1 MNPIYDVVILGCG
14 EAGIFAAYELASHR
28 PELKV
33 LALDQGRDIYH
44 RSCPIVAGKVREC
57 IHCPVCDTMCG
68 FGGAGAFSD
77 GKFNFTTQF
86 GGWLTDFMEPRQVME
101 LIDYVDSINV
111 AHGATEQVFSTET
124 AEAKALA
131 RRALGY
137 DLHLLQAR
145 CKHLGTEN
153 NLRILQNI
161 YEGLKDKLEFRFNTA
176 VEHIARDGEGFR
188 LTLEKGEEVSCR
200 RLIAAPGR
208 SGAEWFSNQCKALGL
223 ELLNNQVDIGVRVEL
238 PAKVFEHITDVVYE
252 SKLVY
257 RTKQY
262 GDQVRTFCMNPYGHV
277 VAENVEGINTVNGH
291 SYADPSLRSEN
302 TNFALLVSN
311 RFTQPFNEP
320 YRYGKHIASLSNM
333 LAGGVL
339 ALIRF
344 NGGIAYIIGKIT
356 AHIRSRRGAEFSIA
370 GLVSLA
376 NLCTANNTI
385 AIITV
390 GPIAKEISDKFHIP
404 PRRSAS
410 ILDTFSCLVQG
421 VIPYGAQ
428 MLMAAGIA
436 QVSPLLIMEYL
447 YYPLILG
454 VCSILAIALAPGKT
468 GKRRKS

>member
-1 MNPIYDVVILGCG
+1 MNSHYDVVILGCG
-14 EAGIFAAYELASHR
+14 EAGIFAAYELSNSR
-28 PELKV
+28 PGLKV
-33 LALDQGRDIYH
+33 LALDQGQDIYH
-44 RSCPIVAGKVREC
+44 RSCPIVAGKVKEC
-57 IHCPVCDTMCG
+57 IHCPVCHTMCG

-77 GKFNFTTQF
+77 GKFNFTTEF
-86 GGWLTDFMEPRQVME
+86 GGWLTDLMEPGEVME

-111 AHGATEQVFSTET
+111 AHGATTQCFSTST
-124 AEAKALA
+124 PEAKALE
-131 RRALGY
+131 RRALAY

-176 VEHIARDGEGFR
+176 VKHIAQDGEGGFR
-188 LTLEKGEEVSCR
+188 LTLGSGEEVACR

-208 SGAEWFSNQCKALGL
+208 SGAEWFSEQCKGLGL

-238 PAKVFEHITDVVYE
+238 PASVFEHITDVVYE

-257 RTKQY
+257 RTQQY

-291 SYADPSLRSEN
+291 SYADPKLRSEN

-339 ALIRF
+339 VQRF
-344 NGGIAYIIGKIT
+344 GD
-356 AHIRSRRGAEFSIA
+356 
-370 GLVSLA
+370 LVSGIRTNEHRLA
-376 NLCTANNTI
+376 KSFVRPTLTA
-385 AIITV
+385 AVPGDLSLALPKRQLDDIIEM
-390 GPIAKEISDKFHIP
+390 IYALDK
-404 PRRSAS
+404 
-410 ILDTFSCLVQG
+410 
-421 VIPYGAQ
+421 
-428 MLMAAGIA
+428 
-436 QVSPLLIMEYL
+436 
-447 YYPLILG
+447 
-454 VCSILAIALAPGKT
+454 LAPGTANYDTLLYGAEVKFYSARISLSSQLET
-468 GKRRKS
+468 ALPGFFAVGDGAGVTRGLAQAGASGVKAARVVADRLTTRN